1 MRHMALSLL
10 LKIPAAALER
20 SLPISHEAVGEEV
33 AECVRDLSR
42 TEQLGYYPALEY
54 ACDRQAIDNDLLS
67 ALESIADIACNLACH
82 EIKQGL
88 RSAFSACDIE
98 SLQAVAYTLP
108 AIRPKQLNAWINL
121 VQHFT
126 PDTIKVSL
134 RLALRHEPENG
145 DAPEKAAIARLQE
158 ALKGRFDRIEVCSAY
173 PL

>member
-1 MRHMALSLL
+1 MQHIALSLL

-20 SLPISHEAVGEEV
+20 SLPISHEAVGEAV
-33 AECVRDLSR
+33 AECVRDFSR
-42 TEQLGYYPALEY
+42 AEQLGYYPALEY
-54 ACDRQAIDNDLLS
+54 VRSRQAIDTDLLS
-67 ALESIADIACNLACH
+67 ALESIADIACSVARQ

-108 AIRPKQLNAWINL
+108 AIRPKQLNAWISL

-134 RLALRHEPENG
+134 RLVLRHEPENG
-145 DAPEKAAIARLQE
+145 DTLEKAASARLQE
-158 ALKGRFDRIEVCSAY
+158 GLNGRFDRIEVCSAH